1 MLALVL
7 ALLLAVLGGTVGV
20 GWNTDAFE
28 PARNMAALWWF
39 GETNSAPVELD
50 PSPTPVLQPTST
62 PYPSPI
68 PTSTP
73 PPHLRYLS
81 EKRYML
87 GLINQERRKA
97 GVSPVE
103 LGDNHAAQI
112 HADNSLANCFSSHWG
127 IDGLKPY
134 MRYSLAGG
142 YQSNA
147 ENGSGLDYCIKAS
160 DGYSPLPGTRGEIR
174 LTMAAWMDSQG
185 HRRAI
190 LDPTHS
196 KVNIGLAWD
205 RYNMVAYQHFEG
217 DYLEYTAL
225 PRIEDGILSF
235 EGHVRNGAK
244 FHEERFT
251 PVAVSYDPPPHN
263 LTRGQ
268 VSRTYCYTAG
278 RPVAFLREPPP
289 PDGSYYAD
297 DTALTEYKLCPS
309 PYNVSADSPAASSAV
324 EANQI
329 WEDAYALSQR
339 TLSISVLVPY
349 ITASEWQV
357 NGGRFSVKADL
368 SGILKEHGPGVYMVV
383 LWGTLDHEAE
393 VISRYSIFYGI
404 TPPDGYE

>member
-1 MLALVL
+1 MCHGA
-7 ALLLAVLGGTVGV
+7 
-20 GWNTDAFE
+20 D
-28 PARNMAALWWF
+28 
-39 GETNSAPVELD
+39 
-50 PSPTPVLQPTST
+50 
-62 PYPSPI
+62 
-68 PTSTP
+68 
-73 PPHLRYLS
+73 
-81 EKRYML
+81 
-87 GLINQERRKA
+87 QERRKA

-147 ENGSGLDYCIKAS
+147 ENGSGSDYCIKAS

-174 LTMAAWMDSQG
+174 LTMASWMASQG
-185 HRRAI
+185 HRRTI

-235 EGHVRNGAK
+235 EGRVRNGAK
-244 FHEERFT
+244 FDEGRFT

-268 VSRTYCYTAG
+268 VSRTYCYNAG
-278 RPVAFLREPPP
+278 RPVAFLRASPPP
-289 PDGSYYAD
+289 GSYYAD
-297 DTALTEYKLCPS
+297 DTGITKYKLCPS
-309 PYNVSADSPAASSAV
+309 PYNVPADSPAASSAV

-329 WEDAYALSQR
+329 WEDAYALSER
-339 TLSISVLVPY
+339 AIPISVLLPY
-349 ITASEWQV
+349 ITPSEWQV

-404 TPPDGYE
+404 TPPGGYE